1 MSIPSWFHDYS
12 FVDIWWPIGISPL
25 LHWCSNDYWQSKLE
39 MKNNED
45 GGNREK
51 KEKKLGISIWH
62 YKIDFF
68 NFLRFIAFLIFVA
81 FKSFIRP

>member
-1 MSIPSWFHDYS
+1 
-12 FVDIWWPIGISPL
+12 
-25 LHWCSNDYWQSKLE
+25 

>member
-1 MSIPSWFHDYS
+1 
-12 FVDIWWPIGISPL
+12 
-25 LHWCSNDYWQSKLE
+25 

-51 KEKKLGISIWH
+51 KEKKLGISISH

-81 FKSFIRP
+81 FKSFNRP